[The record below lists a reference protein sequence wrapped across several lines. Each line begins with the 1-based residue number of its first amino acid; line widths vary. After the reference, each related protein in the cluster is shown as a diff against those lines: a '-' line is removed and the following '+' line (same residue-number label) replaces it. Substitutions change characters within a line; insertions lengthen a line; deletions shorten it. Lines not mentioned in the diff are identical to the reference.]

1 MPEGKKAAVPAPKP
15 VREEDLYSA
24 KTHLHQPVPV
34 QETATVSATAQLADA
49 PEGALPSEVRP
60 EIVTWEK
67 LCEAIK
73 ASGRSY
79 NMEMIE
85 KAYDLA
91 NTAHKG
97 VCRRSGEPYICHP
110 LAVARLVLDLG
121 MDSESIAA
129 ALLHDV
135 VEDTPTT
142 LDDLKAAFGEEVALL
157 VDGVTKLT
165 KIQFSNIEELQAENL
180 RKMLLAMSRDVRVMI
195 IKLCDRLHNMR
206 TGDAWP
212 EQKRRDKARETME
225 VYAPIANRLGILNVK
240 EELEDRSLHYLD
252 PVGYEEISRMLS
264 EARELGV
271 VEITVHTPGQQ
282 RQDLTE
288 QLCARWSLRDVVL
301 CPAQGG
307 DGQTNQTL
315 ALAAIALRERLR
327 ARRVGIG
334 WGHLIGQLV
343 TWLEENPQ
351 PSSTVTDIFPLVGNA
366 SIPAR
371 NYQSNE
377 NVRLMAQQL
386 GAAPHFLYLPAL
398 PESLEEKQLLCS
410 TEVYRQIQDQWVQM
424 DTALVNI
431 GNYPS
436 SPDFASLVRYGSLL
450 QQQHTCGRL
459 LVYYFNEAGTVI
471 QSDQDFAIQIP
482 LELLKQCPHIVGFC
496 SANTS
501 EKALRGALRSGIF
514 THIAARAELVKSLL
528 GQ

>member
-1 MPEGKKAAVPAPKP
+1 MKSDHEK
-15 VREEDLYSA
+15 RRR
-24 KTHLHQPVPV
+24 
-34 QETATVSATAQLADA
+34 LA
-49 PEGALPSEVRP
+49 
-60 EIVTWEK
+60 
-67 LCEAIK
+67 
-73 ASGRSY
+73 Y
-79 NMEMIE
+79 
-85 KAYDLA
+85 
-91 NTAHKG
+91 
-97 VCRRSGEPYICHP
+97 
-110 LAVARLVLDLG
+110 VARRYYLD
-121 MDSESIAA
+121 DQKQSDIAA
-129 ALLHDV
+129 
-135 VEDTPTT
+135 E
-142 LDDLKAAFGEEVALL
+142 
-157 VDGVTKLT
+157 
-165 KIQFSNIEELQAENL
+165 
-180 RKMLLAMSRDVRVMI
+180 
-195 IKLCDRLHNMR
+195 
-206 TGDAWP
+206 
-212 EQKRRDKARETME
+212 
-225 VYAPIANRLGILNVK
+225 LGI
-240 EELEDRSLHYLD
+240 
-252 PVGYEEISRMLS
+252 SRPMVSRLLT
-264 EARELGV
+264 EARQLGV
-271 VEITVHTPGQQ
+271 VEITVHDP
-282 RQDLTE
+282 E
-288 QLCARWSLRDVVL
+288 VKAASLL
-301 CPAQGG
+301 
-307 DGQTNQTL
+307 
-315 ALAAIALRERLR
+315 ERLR
-327 ARRVGIG
+327 AGSSIKDGILVEDGSGDASTNQLLSQGAVELLEQLQSRRLGVG

-343 TWLEENPQ
+343 TWLEKKPRHG
-351 PSSTVTDIFPLVGNA
+351 SSVTDICPLVGNA

-482 LELLKQCPHIVGFC
+482 LELLKQCPHIVGVC